1 MDNNDEKKYD
11 KMCFVIMPI
20 GELDSYPTDH
30 FKHVYEDIFS
40 PAIEKAGYKA
50 KRADD
55 DKSSSVIQ
63 LEIIRDIVNAPM
75 ALCDLSTRNPNV
87 LFELGIR
94 QAFDLPVVLVQE
106 RGTPRI
112 FDISSINTIDYDK
125 SMFYRTVNKDVENI
139 KEAIIATR
147 DTEKGIN
154 SIVKLLEITKA
165 SISPNNEMTTD
176 VETKFMLRSILNE
189 VRKIKTDTEKS
200 ATMTDVPSIF
210 EMGYSR
216 KELPRLIRQ
225 LEEEYSVLCAS
236 EVVSVKEAFN
246 LLHKIEI
253 LLKEAEAGEIITASE
268 KSTLRKLKKGL
279 NEKIISF
286 SVSG

>member
-1 MDNNDEKKYD
+1 MCMDKNDGKKCD
-11 KMCFVIMPI
+11 DMCFVIMPI
-20 GELDSYPTDH
+20 GELDIYPPDH
-30 FKHVYEDIFS
+30 FKQVYEDIFS

-55 DKSSSVIQ
+55 DKSSSMIQ

-125 SMFYRTVNKDVENI
+125 NMLYRTVKEDVENI

-147 DTEKGIN
+147 DTDKGIN

-165 SISPNNEMTTD
+165 SIPPNNEMTSD

-189 VRKIKTDTEKS
+189 VRKIKMDTEKTV
-200 ATMTDVPSIF
+200 TMAEGPSMD
-210 EMGYSR
+210 EAGHSR
-216 KELPRLIRQ
+216 RELSLLIGQVKKEY
-225 LEEEYSVLCAS
+225 EDLCES
-236 EVVSVKEAFN
+236 ENRNAKEVAN
-246 LLHKIEI
+246 LQYKIEK
-253 LLKEAEAGEIITASE
+253 LLGLAEIIGLSQYNKA
-268 KSTLRKLKKGL
+268 TLLRLKNNVQAM
-279 NEKIISF
+279 NELDN
-286 SVSG
+286 